1 VPAVPL
7 CLDRAARRDWPSFS
21 CIECGSYSPQEMDP
35 ADLRVEADRCRAL
48 ITLVVKDGARAC
60 HWDGLLD
67 LIRAEC
73 NESVK
78 VFARLPPG

>member
-1 VPAVPL
+1 
-7 CLDRAARRDWPSFS
+7 
-21 CIECGSYSPQEMDP
+21 MDP